1 MKKIADI
8 DPALSNELSKGAE
21 RAAKFKSN
29 WESVNIDDVVEKF
42 APNSTPDIVK
52 GKIQFV
58 NEDHTIAV
66 VADAAGGYLRIQD
79 LTSTARNGLYLTLD
93 GKNGHNVTIN
103 GKTRGR
109 SNAEYERATHFRI
122 MKRSEMK

>member
-1 MKKIADI
+1 MRII
-8 DPALSNELSKGAE
+8 G
-21 RAAKFKSN
+21 
-29 WESVNIDDVVEKF
+29 KF
-42 APNSTPDIVK
+42 APNSTPYIDAN
-52 GKIQFV
+52 GKIVFV
-58 NEDHTIAV
+58 NEDRTIAV

-93 GKNGHNVTIN
+93 GKNGHNITIN
-103 GKTRGR
+103 DRTMGR